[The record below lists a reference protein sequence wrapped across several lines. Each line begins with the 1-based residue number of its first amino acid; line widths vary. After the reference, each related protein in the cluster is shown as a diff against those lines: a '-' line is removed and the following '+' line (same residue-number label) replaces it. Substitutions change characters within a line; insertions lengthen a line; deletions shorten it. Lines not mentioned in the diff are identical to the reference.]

1 MFYTFVELNFII
13 MAHAPKLEESFNN
26 DGSVHDINFRL
37 MILINSLNT
46 AKSGVDDLFIQIAHK
61 RIERT

>member
-1 MFYTFVELNFII
+1 

-61 RIERT
+61 RILELKELKNKQT